1 MRSIREIGD
10 IRNKKILLRADL
22 DAAVSAGNI
31 TETFRINK
39 QKETIDYLVRSGAK
53 IVVTGHIS
61 DIDSFGPIA
70 GQFGTIWGHRLEFLP
85 KLTDVDA
92 FLNNSHLNVGL
103 LENIRRFDGEKE
115 NNDEFAKRLAGGFDY
130 YVNNAFGVC
139 HRSQASIVAIT
150 QFISSF
156 AGFQLIKEITSLTR
170 AIEAPRVGKV
180 VVMGGAKTETKIPV
194 IKSFLTK
201 ADKILIGGVI
211 ANDFLKAR
219 GLEIGLSKADANP
232 AKLFAGIELDNKALA
247 SPIDFVISDKRIL
260 DIGPKTAEEFVKII
274 KSAKMII
281 WNGPMGL
288 FEDDRF
294 AVGTRTIAEAIAGAP
309 ESIVGGGDTISA
321 INKFG
326 LFDKYTF
333 VSTGGGAMLE
343 FLSGN
348 TLPGIVALNK

>member
-1 MRSIREIGD
+1 MKTSREIGD

-22 DAAVSAGNI
+22 DVAVSAENTFEI
-31 TETFRINK
+31 FRIEK
-39 QKETIDYLVRSGAK
+39 QKEMIDYLVQGGAK
-53 IVVTGHIS
+53 IVIVGHIS
-61 DIDSFGPIA
+61 DIDSFGPVVNRVEA
-70 GQFGTIWGHRLEFLP
+70 VWRHKLELLP
-85 KLTDVDA
+85 KLTDIDT
-92 FLNNSHLNVGL
+92 FLSGSQLNVGL
-103 LENIRRFDGEKE
+103 LENIRRFSGEKE
-115 NNDEFAKRLAGGFDY
+115 NNDEFAKKLAVGFDY
-130 YVNNAFGVC
+130 YINNAFAAC

-150 QFISSF
+150 QYLPSF
-156 AGFQLIKEITSLTR
+156 AGFQLIKEITSLTK
-170 AIEAPRVGKV
+170 AIGAPRDGKV

-211 ANDFLKAR
+211 ANDFLKAK
-219 GLEIGLSKADANP
+219 GLEIGLSKADADP

-247 SPIDFVISDKRIL
+247 SPIDFVISDNKIL

-274 KSAKMII
+274 KSAKMVI

-326 LFDKYTF
+326 LFNKYTF

-348 TLPGIVALNK
+348 ALPGIVALNK